1 MHPEELRTWC
11 HSSLVN
17 VPFPSL
23 SARVNI
29 RRTLSGSWLSW
40 LLYYCDNDYD
50 QDFMIIAWSHTHTL
64 HKLKVGTGTFC
75 FAPFDFMDNSLVQ
88 LQAKK
93 KHLQKRDLVFM
104 LVSFSIVSFSL
115 ALCGR
120 RPRTRG
126 LFSPSSKR
134 TLHQPFLT
142 SPHQLE
148 CEAAFFHTQSQRK
161 RRKGLYNV
169 DFGFGSFS
177 P

>member
-50 QDFMIIAWSHTHTL
+50 QDFMIIAWSHTHSL
-64 HKLKVGTGTFC
+64 HKVKVGTGTFC

-93 KHLQKRDLVFM
+93 KTFAKKRFSFY
-104 LVSFSIVSFSL
+104 VSFIQHCFFLSGIVW
-115 ALCGR
+115 AAAQN
-120 RPRTRG
+120 PRAF
-126 LFSPSSKR
+126 LPQLKKNSPS
-134 TLHQPFLT
+134 TIFDFTT
-142 SPHQLE
+142 STWMRGCILSYPVPE
-148 CEAAFFHTQSQRK
+148 KEK
-161 RRKGLYNV
+161 KG
-169 DFGFGSFS
+169 FI
-177 P
+177 

>member
-1 MHPEELRTWC
+1 MPFFLGQRPVPVLVRSREHPS
-11 HSSLVN
+11 HLV
-17 VPFPSL
+17 
-23 SARVNI
+23 RIMIIMIKMMIYDNI
-29 RRTLSGSWLSW
+29 MIRISWLS
-40 LLYYCDNDYD
+40 LD
-50 QDFMIIAWSHTHTL
+50 HTHTL
-64 HKLKVGTGTFC
+64 CTRYKLDRPFFDLLLLISWTTLLASCKLK
-75 FAPFDFMDNSLVQ
+75 
-88 LQAKK
+88 
-93 KHLQKRDLVFM
+93 KHFPKRDFVFM